1 MIAQDVP
8 GATVAAG
15 RRGILASERKLLLA
29 AGDSLLVAASLI
41 IAFNLRSGPIQHES
55 LTIPWAGVAIAT
67 GIWLAAAL
75 MVDAYDLHQAVSV
88 RGIFRVVAVTVALE
102 TIALLVVFFA
112 VPYGVTRATIL
123 IWVPVAAI
131 TVLCWRLFYR
141 RVFARAIFAGRIL
154 LVADA
159 DIVDRVW
166 SEVDEQ
172 MAGLYRVVGT
182 IHPADPD
189 AGTRLASTAAMHDAD

>member
-15 RRGILASERKLLLA
+15 RRGILASERKLVLGA
-29 AGDSLLVAASLI
+29 AASLI
-41 IAFNLRSGPIQHES
+41 ISFNLRSGPIQHES

-123 IWVPVAAI
+123 IWVPVA
-131 TVLCWRLFYR
+131 
-141 RVFARAIFAGRIL
+141 
-154 LVADA
+154 
-159 DIVDRVW
+159 
-166 SEVDEQ
+166 
-172 MAGLYRVVGT
+172 
-182 IHPADPD
+182 
-189 AGTRLASTAAMHDAD
+189 